1 MKMVEF
7 YDILGRPHTDLE
19 VVKESFFE
27 EGDTIISL
35 KAIKID
41 GENTNR
47 MFRLDLGKIFKHSY
61 MSRAFSH
68 QELMQHIKSSVMDN
82 RKTVKFVID
91 DVDPK
96 DSDEFEVIAM
106 ISPFLC
112 KKEQE
117 AKRS

>member
-1 MKMVEF
+1 MKIVEI
-7 YDILGRPHTDLE
+7 YDILGRPHTKLE
-19 VVKESFFE
+19 VIKESFFE
-27 EGDTIISL
+27 EAETVISL
-35 KAIKID
+35 KARKVD
-41 GENTNR
+41 GEDTNR

-68 QELMQHIKSSVMDN
+68 QELMQHIKGSIMDN

-117 AKRS
+117 S